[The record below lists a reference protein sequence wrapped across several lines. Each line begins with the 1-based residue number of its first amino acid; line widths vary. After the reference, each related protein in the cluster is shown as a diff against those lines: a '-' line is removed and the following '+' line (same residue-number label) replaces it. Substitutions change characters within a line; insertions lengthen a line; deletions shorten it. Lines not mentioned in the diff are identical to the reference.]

1 MIDSKSGDIILRME
15 AGFPANGRTV
25 NAGELEKTLFTFLPV
40 CVRQTLYQ
48 KAYKKE
54 ELEQVIFLERQIKE
68 QGFEGFIQ
76 GQMTGNL
83 AMPRKQE
90 LYAALNR
97 CRGLI
102 QIVKKCEFHIRQQTA
117 DIQVVFQ

>member
-1 MIDSKSGDIILRME
+1 MKKCLAQMILYLKKNLFDGTRTLSE
-15 AGFPANGRTV
+15 AV
-25 NAGELEKTLFTFLPV
+25 TL
-40 CVRQTLYQ
+40 
-48 KAYKKE
+48 
-54 ELEQVIFLERQIKE
+54 LERQIKE

-97 CRGLI
+97 CRELI
-102 QIVKKCEFHIRQQTA
+102 QIVKKNSGR
-117 DIQVVFQ
+117 